1 MRNKYRI
8 RCGDLYYCGMA
19 YEEGRSYE
27 RWEKESC
34 FTNPLE
40 MNLTDVVRTFVTL
53 LETGKYTEMLII
65 EKVEE

>member
-1 MRNKYRI
+1 
-8 RCGDLYYCGMA
+8 MA